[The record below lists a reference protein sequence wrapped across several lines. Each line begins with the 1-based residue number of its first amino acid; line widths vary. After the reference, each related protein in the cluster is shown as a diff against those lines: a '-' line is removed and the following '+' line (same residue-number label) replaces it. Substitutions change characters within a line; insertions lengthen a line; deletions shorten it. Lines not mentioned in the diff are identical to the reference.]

1 VEVPLEEGL
10 PAGENVVDVR
20 LTHEG
25 AEEQEGE
32 GGKMITSLEIME
44 YGGEGRYVHA
54 PNTYLVEDT
63 ADEPGSTILSV
74 SLARSQP
81 TRWMAE
87 SPFAR

>member
-1 VEVPLEEGL
+1 M
-10 PAGENVVDVR
+10 DVR

-25 AEEQEGE
+25 TEEQEGE

-44 YGGEGRYVHA
+44 YGGEGRYVHTVIEA
-54 PNTYLVEDT
+54 PNGSGTP
-63 ADEPGSTILSV
+63 ADGSGSTIPSV
-74 SLARSQP
+74 SLARSPP